1 MSSPRVLAMVMAG
14 GEGKR
19 LYPLTAQRSKPAVP
33 FGGRYRIVDFVLS
46 NFVNSGI
53 YSIYLLVQYKSQS
66 LIEHIRKTWVMSQIT
81 AREFVTVV
89 PPQMLAGQD
98 WFKGNADAVFQNLN
112 LIDRFAPDV
121 VAVFGADHVY
131 RMDISQMIDFHCA
144 RKADVTVAALPAPLE
159 ACRQFGVLVTDP
171 AGRITEFQEKPDK
184 PIPIPGDP
192 EHGYASMGNYLFSTD
207 VLVEALEAANRRGGN
222 DFGRHILPRIA
233 KSHSVFA
240 YDFAENRV
248 PGTKPY
254 EDRTYWRDVGT
265 IDTYYEAHRDMLGIE
280 PRFDDFNIEW
290 PIYSSKHLAP
300 VAKIIGGEIVN
311 SVFGGGSLVNEAAVR
326 NSVIRREVVVEKNV
340 EIEDCVVMDYT
351 MIGEGSRLRG
361 AIVDRYNMI
370 EPGTVIGYDRDED
383 RRRFHVSP
391 GGVVVVPAGS
401 RGLKYVY

>member
-1 MSSPRVLAMVMAG
+1 MVMAG

-81 AREFVTVV
+81 SREFVTVV

-131 RMDISQMIDFHCA
+131 RMDIGQMVDAHCA
-144 RKADVTVAALPAPLE
+144 RRADVSVAALPAPLE
-159 ACRQFGVLVTDP
+159 ACRQFGVLVTDRQ
-171 AGRITEFQEKPDK
+171 GRITEFQEKPEN
-184 PIPIPGDP
+184 PTPIPGDP
-192 EHGYASMGNYLFSTD
+192 VHGYASMGNYLFNTD
-207 VLVEALEAANRRGGN
+207 ILVEALEAANRRGGN

-233 KSHSVFA
+233 KTHRVFA
-240 YDFAENRV
+240 YDFAENCV

-254 EDRTYWRDVGT
+254 ETPTYWRDVGT
-265 IDTYYEAHRDMLGIE
+265 IDAYYEAHRDMLGME

-311 SVFGGGSLVNEAAVR
+311 SVFGGGSLINEATVR
-326 NSVIRREVVVEKNV
+326 NSVIRREVVVDRNV

-361 AIVDRYNMI
+361 VIIDRYNMI
-370 EPGTVIGYDRDED
+370 EPGTVIGHNRADDQ
-383 RRRFHVSP
+383 RRYHVSP